1 MAQKNAKVVV
11 INDLDVGG
19 AQRVLYQLIRN
30 TQSEVY
36 LYSFIGGSLSKDF
49 ALITE
54 RLIVLELV
62 GWKNFLRSL
71 FNDLNDCKKCSSWL
85 YKSDLVVGLLRTIIK
100 FEWTVNLRNGN
111 IDLYSG
117 TRSRLYLNCC
127 SFLTN
132 LFSNSQI
139 SNNEYTLA
147 LHAKLGYRLHNHRIL
162 YNPVP
167 ESMQS
172 FNVEDR
178 FTTREQLGIN
188 HKEIVI
194 GYPARLA
201 KGKNWDLFLSVVT
214 RASRKITLL
223 LNTDS
228 YEMLSTKKNSNL
240 RLVLW
245 DGVFDSNY
253 YSVLDIVLFT
263 SDAESYSN
271 AVIEA
276 SMSGLPILSQRLE
289 FISIEEGLY
298 TNVTIVDSK
307 FPLDWLQTF
316 NLQLDS
322 YNFSTFT
329 RSNMSVDFKNRYFEL
344 YGRDTYVNLD

>member
-1 MAQKNAKVVV
+1 MDKKNTIVVI
-11 INDLDVGG
+11 INDLDIGG
-19 AQRVLYQLIRN
+19 AQRVLLQLIRN
-30 TQSEVY
+30 SKSEVL
-36 LYSFIGGSLSKDF
+36 LYAFRKGVLKKEFGPF
-49 ALITE
+49 VN
-54 RLIVLELV
+54 RLVVLESV
-62 GWKNFLRSL
+62 GYNIFLWSL
-71 FNDLNDCKKCSSWL
+71 LLDLIKYRRCSSWL
-85 YKSDLVVGLLRTIIK
+85 YKSDLLVGLLRTVIK
-100 FEWTVNLRNGN
+100 FHWTVNLRNGN
-111 IDLYSG
+111 IDLYASL
-117 TRSRLYLNCC
+117 SQKLFLKCC
-127 SFLTN
+127 AFLTN
-132 LFSNSQI
+132 VFSNSQI
-139 SNNEYTLA
+139 SNNEYTLS
-147 LHAKLGYRLHNHRIL
+147 LHAKIGYKLHDHRIL

-167 ESMQS
+167 EAMQS

-178 FTTREQLGIN
+178 FKTRELLGIGEN
-188 HKEIVI
+188 DIVI
-194 GYPARLA
+194 GYPARLT
-201 KGKNWDLFLSVVT
+201 KGKNWDLFIYVVT
-214 RASRKITLL
+214 NSPSRMTLL
-223 LNTDS
+223 LSTDS

-289 FISIEEGLY
+289 FISSVENLY
-298 TNVTIVDSK
+298 TNVVIVDSK

-344 YGRDTYVNLD
+344 YDRDTYMNLD